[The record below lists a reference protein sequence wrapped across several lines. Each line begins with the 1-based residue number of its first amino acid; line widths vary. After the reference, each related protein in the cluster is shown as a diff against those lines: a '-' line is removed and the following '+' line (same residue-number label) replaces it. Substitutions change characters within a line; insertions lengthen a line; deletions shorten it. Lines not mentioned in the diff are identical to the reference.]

1 MYVKD
6 WMTKNPIVLSPNDSI
21 TEAFD
26 AMKKGDFHRVPIC
39 QNGKLVGLITGS
51 TLADFAPSKAT
62 TLSVYEINSLLNKTK
77 CKDIMIC
84 DVHAIGPD
92 ALLEEAAEKMNIY
105 NVTCLPVVDEN
116 NGIVGI
122 ITQKV
127 IFGAFIDLMGYY
139 SCGSR
144 VVIDVPQDEVGILKK
159 LGTVLAESNINITHF
174 IVTRYDGVQIVLRTN
189 ETDDLKV
196 TSILESHGFKVS
208 DHRSN
213 NN

>member
-6 WMTKNPIVLSPNDSI
+6 WMTKDPIVLSPNDSI
-21 TEAFD
+21 TDAFD
-26 AMKKGDFHRVPIC
+26 VMKKGDFHRVPIC

-62 TLSVYEINSLLNKTK
+62 TLSVYEINSLLNKTE
-77 CKDIMIC
+77 CKDIMIT
-84 DVHAIGPD
+84 DVHTISPD

-105 NVTCLPVVDEN
+105 NVTCLPVVDSN
-116 NGIVGI
+116 NMIVGI

-139 SCGSR
+139 SKGSR

-174 IVTRYDGVQIVLRTN
+174 IVTRYNGVQIVIRTSDV
-189 ETDDLKV
+189 DDLKV

-208 DHRSN
+208 DHRTN

>member
-21 TEAFD
+21 TDAFD
-26 AMKKGDFHRVPIC
+26 VMKKGDFHRVPIC

-62 TLSVYEINSLLNKTK
+62 TLSVYEINSLLNKTE
-77 CKDIMIC
+77 CKDIMIT
-84 DVHAIGPD
+84 DVHIIDPD

-105 NVTCLPVVDEN
+105 NVTCLPVVDGEK
-116 NGIVGI
+116 IVGI

-139 SCGSR
+139 SRGSR

-174 IVTRYDGVQIVLRTN
+174 IVTRYNGVQIVLRTS

-208 DHRSN
+208 DHRTN

>member
-6 WMTKNPIVLSPNDSI
+6 WMTKNPVVLSPNDSI
-21 TEAFD
+21 TDAFD
-26 AMKKGDFHRVPIC
+26 VMKKGDFHRVPIC
-39 QNGKLVGLITGS
+39 QNGNLIGLITGS

-77 CKDIMIC
+77 CKDIMIT
-84 DVHAIGPD
+84 DVHTIAPN

-105 NVTCLPVVDEN
+105 NVTCLPVVDGEK
-116 NGIVGI
+116 IVGI

-139 SCGSR
+139 SRGSR

-174 IVTRYDGVQIVLRTN
+174 IVTRYNGVQIVLRTS

-208 DHRSN
+208 DHRTN

>member
-6 WMTKNPIVLSPNDSI
+6 WMTKDPVVLSPNDSI
-21 TEAFD
+21 TDAFD
-26 AMKKGDFHRVPIC
+26 VMKKGDFHRVPIC
-39 QNGKLVGLITGS
+39 TNGKLVGLITGS

-77 CKDIMIC
+77 CKDIMIT
-84 DVHAIGPD
+84 DVHCIDPN
-92 ALLEEAAEKMNIY
+92 ALLEEAAEMMNIY
-105 NVTCLPVVDEN
+105 NVTCLPVVKDEM
-116 NGIVGI
+116 IVGI

-139 SCGSR
+139 SKGSR
-144 VVIDVPQDEVGILKK
+144 IVIDVPKDEVGILKK
-159 LGTVLAESNINITHF
+159 MSTVLAESNINITHF
-174 IVTRYDGVQIVLRTN
+174 IVTRYDGIQLVVKTSDP
-189 ETDDLKV
+189 DDLKV

-208 DHRSN
+208 DHRTN

>member
-6 WMTKNPIVLSPNDSI
+6 WMTKNPVVLGPNDSI
-21 TEAFD
+21 TDAFD
-26 AMKKGDFHRVPIC
+26 VMKKGDFHRVPIC

-62 TLSVYEINSLLNKTK
+62 TLSVYEINSLLNKTE
-77 CKDIMIC
+77 CKDIMITK
-84 DVHAIGPD
+84 VHTILPD
-92 ALLEEAAEKMNIY
+92 ALLEEAAEKMNMF
-105 NVTCLPVVDEN
+105 NVTCLPVVDEDDK
-116 NGIVGI
+116 IVGI

-139 SCGSR
+139 SRGSR

-174 IVTRYDGVQIVLRTN
+174 IVTRYDGVQIVLRTS

-196 TSILESHGFKVS
+196 TSILQSHGFKVS
-208 DHRSN
+208 DHRTN

>member
-6 WMTKNPIVLSPNDSI
+6 WMTKDPVVLSPNDSI

-26 AMKKGDFHRVPIC
+26 VMKKGDFHRVPIC
-39 QNGKLVGLITGS
+39 SNGKLVGLITGS

-62 TLSVYEINSLLNKTK
+62 TLSVYEINSLLNKTQ
-77 CKDIMIC
+77 CKDIMIT
-84 DVHAIGPD
+84 DVHTIDPD
-92 ALLEEAAEKMNIY
+92 ALLEEAAEKMNMY
-105 NVTCLPVVDEN
+105 NVTCLPVVKDGN
-116 NGIVGI
+116 IVGI

-139 SCGSR
+139 SRGSR

-174 IVTRYDGVQIVLRTN
+174 IVTRYNGVQIVLRTS

-196 TSILESHGFKVS
+196 ASILESHGFKVS
-208 DHRSN
+208 DHRTN
-213 NN
+213 KN